1 MASAKA
7 KIRHVFGDTFSC
19 RAAPPDILVKLS
31 GCYATAPQSRTQS
44 NACSRVRL
52 ALALGKRT
60 AYDFIRAHLMRMLST
75 NRLCFIYSGS
85 TVVFM
90 IILLEIKH
98 SLLVESM
105 RIK

>member
-1 MASAKA
+1 MIVHSC
-7 KIRHVFGDTFSC
+7 VFIT
-19 RAAPPDILVKLS
+19 I
-31 GCYATAPQSRTQS
+31 QSRTQS

-52 ALALGKRT
+52 ALALGKRNELRMIS
-60 AYDFIRAHLMRMLST
+60 YAHLMRMLAT